1 MTMDYYCRLLDIL
14 HEWISKNIVS
24 FKAQQGFFPC
34 LNECQFKLF
43 DNLICS
49 SSSDAYYA
57 PLQIEQIISTSQFNV
72 NMACDLLSAS
82 PQSVKC

>member
-14 HEWISKNIVS
+14 HEWMSKNIVS

-34 LNECQFKLF
+34 LNECQFKLS
-43 DNLICS
+43 DSLIG
-49 SSSDAYYA
+49 SDVCFIA
-57 PLQIEQIISTSQFNV
+57 IEHIISTSQFNV
-72 NMACDLLSAS
+72 NVACDLLSAS